1 MATTDLPTVTS
12 FECAGLFRLR
22 SSNPDLLPGD
32 VVRLGVEEPVD
43 VCREIKVVLKQKAMA
58 GVAIDFNGCVRNKRA
73 EQIGKAWWDH
83 QICVA
88 VSREGRLL
96 YRSKTEELADGN
108 DTPRILC
115 VAGLDGAQHVALIF
129 ALQKPVEE
137 LHALRLAAFGVL
149 EEDVEQLRAADVGLT
164 RGIGENAAPVRA
176 AICAKLGW
184 LGAKLDEAANLRNG
198 PCISTDNS
206 TVSVFVIPTN
216 EELMIAQH
224 TLAISKA

>member
-1 MATTDLPTVTS
+1 MGTGHDLR
-12 FECAGLFRLR
+12 RL
-22 SSNPDLLPGD
+22 
-32 VVRLGVEEPVD
+32 VLGVEEPVD

-96 YRSKTEELADGN
+96 YRSKTEELAVIGN
-108 DTPRILC
+108 APVNHRVILC

-137 LHALRLAAFGVL
+137 LHALRLAIFGVL

-164 RGIGENAAPVRA
+164 RGVSNILAPALHLRTSPWSGAGKNELTYLRRSQQRRV
-176 AICAKLGW
+176 LG
-184 LGAKLDEAANLRNG
+184 DEAAKREPEQVNCFETDRVDEG
-198 PCISTDNS
+198 DGVMSSSGSPCLG
-206 TVSVFVIPTN
+206 SVRQTG
-216 EELMIAQH
+216 
-224 TLAISKA
+224 